1 MQSARAPLVTPA
13 TRSLHR
19 FSADDHR
26 CRIVAVLSPFEL
38 AHFFPDGLGEAA
50 SAHGLPEIILRPVPE
65 KNTEPWAWGEF
76 LEQERPD
83 VLIGGWDM
91 PGLPAPDEEGRGGCQ
106 AIPKQLWPGYVCF
119 LTGTLR
125 KKIPRCWIEQ
135 GLLVSNWGDSI
146 SRTVAESALMLILG
160 ALRCVAANQH
170 NLHQDGGWKL
180 PHRPEQSL
188 FGRRVGFHG
197 FGRVAQALTR
207 LLQPFGVSLRTF
219 APGTPESA
227 FFEYDVHTCATI
239 EELFSSSDVL
249 VELAPLN
256 DHTQGIVG
264 RELLELLPEGAVF
277 VNTGRGQVVRE
288 AELLEVAL
296 ARRLRVALDVF
307 ETEPLPADSPLRA
320 HPEILLMPH
329 QGGPTLD
336 RCRDAGDFALRQ
348 VAAWLRGETPS
359 AIITLPVWDMSS

>member
-1 MQSARAPLVTPA
+1 
-13 TRSLHR
+13 
-19 FSADDHR
+19 
-26 CRIVAVLSPFEL
+26 
-38 AHFFPDGLGEAA
+38 
-50 SAHGLPEIILRPVPE
+50 LPETILRPAPE
-65 KNTEPWAWGEF
+65 KNAASWTWREF
-76 LEQERPD
+76 LERERPD
-83 VLIGGWDM
+83 VIIGGWDM
-91 PGLPAPDEEGRGGCQ
+91 PELPAVDGEGSG

-125 KKIPRCWIEQ
+125 KKIPRGWIER

-146 SRTVAESALMLILG
+146 SRTVAESALLLILG
-160 ALRCVAANQH
+160 ALRCAAANQQ
-170 NLHQDGGWKL
+170 NLHHGGGWKL
-180 PHRPEQSL
+180 PGRPEQSL

-197 FGRVAQALTR
+197 FGRVAQALAR
-207 LLQPFGVSLRTF
+207 LLRPFGVSLRTF
-219 APGTPESA
+219 APGTPEQV
-227 FFEYDVHTCATI
+227 FFEHDAHQCATI

-256 DHTQGIVG
+256 ERTRGIVG
-264 RELLELLPEGAVF
+264 REVLGLLPEGAVF

-288 AELLEVAL
+288 AELLEVAR

-307 ETEPLPADSPLRA
+307 EAEPLPADSPLRG

-348 VAAWLRGETPS
+348 IAVWLRGGTPS
-359 AIITLPVWDMSS
+359 AVITLPVWDMSS